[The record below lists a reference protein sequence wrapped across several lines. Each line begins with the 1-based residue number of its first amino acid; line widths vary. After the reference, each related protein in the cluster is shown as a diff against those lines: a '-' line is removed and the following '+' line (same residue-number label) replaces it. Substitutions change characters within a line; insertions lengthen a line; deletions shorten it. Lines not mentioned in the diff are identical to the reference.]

1 MSKLHLLIVGFNS
14 VPKVRRLRRKLLV
27 CNASHT
33 WLFLATIPSNLIH
46 YWLGPNSEGFWNL
59 WGYLVLP
66 RRPVPVHARPWWQ
79 WCHFPCH
86 LTLRFCILIFKDN
99 LSSLYRA
106 FNCQAR
112 SLGCLVVKLAVPV
125 KPKGEE
131 IFTRTISS
139 TPIRASQACFRAS
152 YVVKRH
158 KSDGVRR
165 LVAHPHLP
173 LYIRSTV
180 FRPQIALTMF
190 QHPVFSGGQDGAVS
204 IWEWA
209 HATQVSTVRFFS
221 FSSFSLC
228 LTKTMS

>member
-86 LTLRFCILIFKDN
+86 LTLRFCILIYKA
-99 LSSLYRA
+99 SLYHA

-125 KPKGEE
+125 KPKGDFHSYNLLDASPN
-131 IFTRTISS
+131 FTSLFQGFICCE
-139 TPIRASQACFRAS
+139 ASQEWWSEEAGCPPSPAS
-152 YVVKRH
+152 LH
-158 KSDGVRR
+158 
-165 LVAHPHLP
+165 
-173 LYIRSTV
+173 
-180 FRPQIALTMF
+180 
-190 QHPVFSGGQDGAVS
+190 
-204 IWEWA
+204 
-209 HATQVSTVRFFS
+209 QVN
-221 FSSFSLC
+221 C
-228 LTKTMS
+228 C

>member
-66 RRPVPVHARPWWQ
+66 RRPIPVHARPWWQ

-99 LSSLYRA
+99 LSSLVSCFQLSGSQPGVPGSQTSSA
-106 FNCQAR
+106 SQAQR
-112 SLGCLVVKLAVPV
+112 WFSLVQSPRRL
-125 KPKGEE
+125 
-131 IFTRTISS
+131 S
-139 TPIRASQACFRAS
+139 IRASQACFRAS

-180 FRPQIALTMF
+180 
-190 QHPVFSGGQDGAVS
+190 
-204 IWEWA
+204 
-209 HATQVSTVRFFS
+209 
-221 FSSFSLC
+221 
-228 LTKTMS
+228 

>member
-66 RRPVPVHARPWWQ
+66 RRPIPVHARPWWQ

-99 LSSLYRA
+99 LSSLYHA
-106 FNCQAR
+106 FNCQAH

-125 KPKGEE
+125 KPKGD
-131 IFTRTISS
+131 FHSYNLLSKLYKLVSGLHMLWSVTRVMEWGGWLPTLTCLSTSGQLLLGPKLLRNFDNISTS
-139 TPIRASQACFRAS
+139 RVQWWTRWSRVNLGMGPCHPSLHCQ
-152 YVVKRH
+152 VVLLL
-158 KSDGVRR
+158 
-165 LVAHPHLP
+165 LVL
-173 LYIRSTV
+173 IRSY
-180 FRPQIALTMF
+180 
-190 QHPVFSGGQDGAVS
+190 
-204 IWEWA
+204 
-209 HATQVSTVRFFS
+209 
-221 FSSFSLC
+221 
-228 LTKTMS
+228 